1 MVKSKYKS
9 FARIGNYAS
18 EDSFIKQSLHARER
32 SESEAIE
39 ILRTHI
45 TISMPYT
52 ESKGAWQMSRG
63 KLDYI
68 AYIAA
73 LTAYEQSLRQWLTG
87 KVAFDQ
93 QEAQFSAR
101 DKSYSTKSYPIPPPS
116 KPKELSFVTYTYE
129 TGKCTTKLQHEE
141 RIISIPTIF
150 KTKKFGSLE
159 IDFDRYAK
167 STFHIYK
174 DLFQRIMRKE
184 LMVRLDATAISFARH
199 DEENIKKSLN
209 DEILKALTTEGE
221 KYMREY
227 DRSLSI
233 TSYDTD
239 LTLNSFDFPIVI
251 IIKRI
256 SSRRYNFIICDAH
269 EPGIIIYR

>member
-1 MVKSKYKS
+1 
-9 FARIGNYAS
+9 
-18 EDSFIKQSLHARER
+18 
-32 SESEAIE
+32 
-39 ILRTHI
+39 
-45 TISMPYT
+45 MPYT

-63 KLDYI
+63 KLDHI

-116 KPKELSFVTYTYE
+116 EPKELSFVTYTSE
-129 TGKCTTKLQHEE
+129 TGKCTTKLQHDE

-150 KTKKFGSLE
+150 KTKKFGSLK
-159 IDFDRYAK
+159 IDFDKYAQ

-184 LMVRLDATAISFARH
+184 LMVRLDATAIPFARH
-199 DEENIKKSLN
+199 DEESIKKSLN
-209 DEILKALTTEGE
+209 DEILKALTTEGK

-239 LTLNSFDFPIVI
+239 LTLNSFNFPIVI

-256 SSRRYNFIICDAH
+256 SNRRYNFIICDAH